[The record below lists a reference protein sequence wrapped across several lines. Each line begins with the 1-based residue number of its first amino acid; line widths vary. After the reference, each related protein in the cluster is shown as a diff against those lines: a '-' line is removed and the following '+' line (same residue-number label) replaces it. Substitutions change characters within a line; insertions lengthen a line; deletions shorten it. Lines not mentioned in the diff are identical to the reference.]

1 MCVCVCVSRDS
12 KRKRKSV
19 VTKYFISLL
28 FIFFLVYIQIYIF
41 FIPSLVS
48 YLFFWLFCS
57 FFVFFKQKR
66 GSSPSHFYV
75 DEEEEIQY
83 GNAFSLDIPDREHVD
98 SLFRAVSSLYYRQ
111 KDVDSSGNNVLEHT
125 DYDRSRYPT
134 LDMLLSP
141 LRKRS
146 PLDDWCPRD
155 IALFEAGILQA
166 SL

>member
-1 MCVCVCVSRDS
+1 M
-12 KRKRKSV
+12 
-19 VTKYFISLL
+19 
-28 FIFFLVYIQIYIF
+28 
-41 FIPSLVS
+41 
-48 YLFFWLFCS
+48 
-57 FFVFFKQKR
+57 
-66 GSSPSHFYV
+66 
-75 DEEEEIQY
+75 
-83 GNAFSLDIPDREHVD
+83 D
-98 SLFRAVSSLYYRQ
+98 SLFRAFSSFYYRQ